1 LTDAFACHSFPAS
14 HRINQSSNIEGA
26 PMRQRIVTGLGI
38 ALLGIASSG
47 HAVGAEGTSPQHQHW
62 MRKLETPGGTLP
74 GSPDMFMDPVDPA
87 GLMHDGTVPQH
98 RSWIRKLETPNGTLS
113 LPL

>member
-1 LTDAFACHSFPAS
+1 MAS
-14 HRINQSSNIEGA
+14 TIEGA
-26 PMRQRIVTGLGI
+26 LMRQRIVTGLGI

-47 HAVGAEGTSPQHQHW
+47 HAVGAEDTSSQHQHW

-74 GSPDMFMDPVDPA
+74 DSLDMLMDPDGPA
-87 GLMHDGTVPQH
+87 VLMPGGTVPQH
-98 RSWIRKLETPNGTLS
+98 RSWIRKLETPNGTLG